1 MVGIF
6 HGELLVITRGYQ
18 IYRMILVGRSSI
30 YQLYIDRQLLQ
41 ILTARPLQL
50 LSYGRPQQVG
60 PGKKKWLRSAPA
72 ASCCFMI
79 IYIIC
84 VYIYICITYM
94 WLYCLYWWWSPSTMA
109 RSFLPFG
116 PQATSATS
124 TNPGKALW
132 RMWRIR
138 AAAEVARIE
147 PCWVFSPGNPR

>member
-60 PGKKKWLRSAPA
+60 PGKKNGCDLPLLLRA
-72 ASCCFMI
+72 AS
-79 IYIIC
+79 
-84 VYIYICITYM
+84 
-94 WLYCLYWWWSPSTMA
+94 
-109 RSFLPFG
+109 
-116 PQATSATS
+116 
-124 TNPGKALW
+124 
-132 RMWRIR
+132 
-138 AAAEVARIE
+138 
-147 PCWVFSPGNPR
+147 